1 MQCVK
6 GKLVYTGR
14 GTAQNAYVLFE
25 KGRLAGLSRS
35 RRGELLGEFAAVT
48 PALIDAHAHI
58 GMCRS
63 GEPGAEDEAN
73 ERLDSFVAL
82 ADALDS
88 VQMDDRAFADSL
100 RAGVLYS
107 CVVPG
112 SGNIVGGR
120 SAVIRNFAPG
130 TSQALV
136 ARAGIKGAFGYNPMS
151 TREWKGTR
159 PWTRMG
165 ALAMLRARLLAV
177 RQKLEKRRRLPAR
190 KRLDVEFTP
199 EDEVFRALLERRE
212 VFRVHVHK
220 ADDLDALLRLADE
233 FRLRITCEHT
243 MDVFE
248 ARVYRELARRDV
260 PVIYGPLDSFAYKVE
275 LRHEDPLNVR
285 LLLESGVRF
294 GLMSDHPVILQST
307 LLLCL
312 RWFLRAGL
320 TKAEALAVVT
330 RRNAE
335 LLGVADRLGTLER
348 GRWASLLCWDGDPF
362 SLEHHPVLALG
373 EGREVYRDRG

>member
-1 MQCVK
+1 MMQCVK
-6 GKLVYTGR
+6 GRLVYTGR
-14 GTAQNAYVLFE
+14 GTAENSYVVFD
-25 KGRLAGLSRS
+25 RDRVVGLSRS

-58 GMCRS
+58 GMHRA
-63 GEPGAEDEAN
+63 GEPSAEGEAN
-73 ERLDSFVAL
+73 EKLDSFVAL

-88 VQMDDRAFADSL
+88 VQMDDTSFGESV

-120 SAVIRNFAPG
+120 SAVIRNFAAG
-130 TSQALV
+130 TSDALV

-165 ALAMLRARLLAV
+165 ALALLRSRLAAV
-177 RQKLEKRRRLPAR
+177 REKLAKRRRLPPK
-190 KRLDVEFTP
+190 KRADVEITA
-199 EDEVFRALLERRE
+199 EEEVLRALLERRE

-220 ADDLDALLRLADE
+220 ADDIDALLRLAGE
-233 FRLRITCEHT
+233 FRLRVTCEHT

-248 ARVYRELARRDV
+248 ARVYAELARRGV
-260 PVIYGPLDSFAYKVE
+260 PVVYGPLDSFAYKVE
-275 LRHEDPLNVR
+275 LRHEDPRNVR
-285 LLLESGVRF
+285 LLVESGVRF
-294 GLMSDHPVILQST
+294 GLMTDHPVILQST

-320 TKAEALAVVT
+320 SRAEAIEVVT

-335 LLGVADRLGTLER
+335 ILGLAARLGTLAR
-348 GRWASLLCWDGDPF
+348 GRWASLVCWDGDPF
-362 SLEHHPVLALG
+362 SLASRPRLVLG
-373 EGREVYRDRG
+373 EGRAVHRE

>member
-1 MQCVK
+1 MQCIRA
-6 GKLVYTGR
+6 KLVYTGR
-14 GTAQNAYVLFE
+14 GTAENAYVAFDGN
-25 KGRLAGLSRS
+25 KIVGLSATKK
-35 RRGELLGEFAAVT
+35 GELLGEFAVVT
-48 PALIDAHAHI
+48 PAFVDAHSHI
-58 GMCRS
+58 GMLRS
-63 GEPGAEDEAN
+63 GEPGSEGEAN
-73 ERLDSFVAL
+73 DKLDSFMNL

-88 VQMDDRAFADSL
+88 VQMDDRGFADSL
-100 RAGVLYS
+100 RGGVLYS

-120 SAVIRNFAPG
+120 SAVIRNYARG
-130 TSQALV
+130 TSEALV

-151 TREWKGTR
+151 VRDWKGAR

-165 ALAMLRARLLAV
+165 ALALLRSRLATV

-190 KRLDVEFTP
+190 KQADVEFTP
-199 EDEVFRALLERRE
+199 EEEVLHSLLERRE

-220 ADDLDALLRLADE
+220 ADDIDALLRTADE

-248 ARVYRELARRDV
+248 PRVYDELARRDV
-260 PVIYGPLDSFAYKVE
+260 PVVYGPLDSFAYKVE

-285 LLLESGVRF
+285 HLLASGVRF
-294 GLMSDHPVILQST
+294 GLMTDHPVILQST
-307 LLLCL
+307 LLMCL

-320 TKAEALAVVT
+320 SKQEALEIIT

-335 LLGVADRLGTLER
+335 ILDVADRLGTIER
-348 GRWASLLCWDGDPF
+348 GRWASLVCWDGDPF
-362 SLEHHPVLALG
+362 DLAHKPVLALG
-373 EGREVYRDRG
+373 EGREVYRA